1 MEFTAKFAI
10 LFLWSLYFL
19 SPLLLILGAIVI
31 ALGQLVGKF
40 EGWSKFDA
48 LYWSLITATTVG
60 YGDIRAIKRS
70 SRMLSI
76 VIAMAGIVFAGII
89 VTVTIHSASIVIE
102 EYITPE
108 MIDKLKRPPAKSRWV
123 GFGLKVQLRLK
134 PPETTT
140 GSKPAKAYD

>member
-1 MEFTAKFAI
+1 MEFTVKFVI

-19 SPLLLILGAIVI
+19 SPLLLILSVIVI

-40 EGWSKFDA
+40 EGWSKFNA

-60 YGDIRAIKRS
+60 YGDIRAVKRS

-76 VIAMAGIVFAGII
+76 VIAISGIIFTGII
-89 VTVTIHSASIVIE
+89 VAVTINSASVVIE

-108 MIDKLKRPPAKSRWV
+108 MIDKVKEDL
-123 GFGLKVQLRLK
+123 
-134 PPETTT
+134 E
-140 GSKPAKAYD
+140 